1 VSLTLLQLFWFCDC
15 GACGP
20 LFNVDCALN
29 WPLVGTMCFEVCLDS
44 LKPAPPAPQPPAES
58 GFVDRQ
64 RQRNRR
70 ATFHIR
76 DDETTN
82 GAGGL
87 TNLRLQ
93 LTRFSSSM
101 AKRFAREDQNV
112 LFYQNVTQCAPD
124 SLFID
129 ALHHQWS
136 GEYETL
142 EAKHGWVQWL
152 FPTYSS
158 SASAMGSWR
167 SYPLTKR
174 GAARIRRDPDAQWR
188 FLRSFELMLAFL
200 GMRLV
205 DQRTGRLTRTD
216 DYVERLANIRCN
228 PHNLQRITRVLVS
241 LGQLGFGRYRAPLL
255 AQLSHEVGEGLLGE
269 HKAKVSLAEYWEP
282 LVHEVDSEWYAAETL
297 ESGPEDR
304 EEGCLF
310 AEDGPLA
317 RKRRHTSRW

>member
-1 VSLTLLQLFWFCDC
+1 
-15 GACGP
+15 
-20 LFNVDCALN
+20 
-29 WPLVGTMCFEVCLDS
+29 
-44 LKPAPPAPQPPAES
+44 
-58 GFVDRQ
+58 
-64 RQRNRR
+64 
-70 ATFHIR
+70 
-76 DDETTN
+76 
-82 GAGGL
+82 
-87 TNLRLQ
+87 
-93 LTRFSSSM
+93 M

-112 LFYQNVTQCAPD
+112 LFHQNRTQCAPD
-124 SLFID
+124 TLFID
-129 ALHHQWS
+129 VLHHQWS
-136 GEYETL
+136 GDYETL

-158 SASAMGSWR
+158 SASAMGSWY

-174 GAARIRRDPDAQWR
+174 GAARIRGDPDAQWR

-216 DYVERLANIRCN
+216 DYVERLANIRRN

-255 AQLSHEVGEGLLGE
+255 AQLSHEVDEGLLGNN
-269 HKAKVSLAEYWEP
+269 KAKASLAEYWGP

-297 ESGPEDR
+297 ESGPGDR

-317 RKRRHTSRW
+317 RKRRHTSSW